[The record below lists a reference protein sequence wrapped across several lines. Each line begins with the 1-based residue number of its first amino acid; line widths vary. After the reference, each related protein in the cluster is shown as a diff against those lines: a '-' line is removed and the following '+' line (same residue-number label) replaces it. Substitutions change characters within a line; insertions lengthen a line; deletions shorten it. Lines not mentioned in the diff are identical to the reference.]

1 MESRLDG
8 SWKYLNHEDSDQSRY
23 KSILFKWP
31 DAHGYHSYDNKKAK
45 ISSCYLES
53 NPRYLSEN
61 F

>member
-8 SWKYLNHEDSDQSRY
+8 SWKYLNHEESDQLRY
-23 KSILFKWP
+23 KSILYKWP
-31 DAHGYHSYDNKKAK
+31 RDGHYYSYVNKKAR